1 MEIKKYI
8 ITLVISFLLSNQV
21 TNYNITLYGI
31 PMANVEISFKDIDYN
46 NLNAVALRF
55 ETKTSTMMTQIFE
68 VDNKYETIIKKTNF
82 DIISFNK
89 ITYQPNVTN
98 QIKTISENGNVIYE
112 GTNIIIPKQH
122 FNIFSLLYYLS
133 NTSFEDIESIVDLER
148 EGLHYKC
155 IINKKRIKDFYEIEL
170 EFRLLPEQNQTPVFE
185 NSDIFTWA
193 LFRDGAH
200 NKVIIDPSI
209 NQIQK
214 CIFSLG
220 FSNLEAEIKKPLN
233 K

>member
-8 ITLVISFLLSNQV
+8 ITLVVSFLLSNQV
-21 TNYNITLYGI
+21 TNYNVTLYGV
-31 PMANVEISFKDIDYN
+31 PMANVEISFKDTDYN
-46 NLNAVALRF
+46 NLNVVTLNF
-55 ETKTSTMMTQIFE
+55 ETKTTTMMTQIFE
-68 VDNKYETIIKKTNF
+68 VDNKYETIIKKNNF
-82 DIISFNK
+82 DIISFKK

-98 QIKTISENGNVIYE
+98 QIKTILENENVIYE

-193 LFRDGAH
+193 LFRDGAR
-200 NKVIIDPSI
+200 NKVTIDPSL

-233 K
+233 N